1 MKRIGLSSVALLLL
15 AGLLLACGATPEPQA
30 VYLPEAPVPME
41 KPVAG
46 KEAAESGGSAD
57 LDLDT
62 TERMVIWNASV
73 YLTVED
79 AEESLTAIQSLAR
92 ELGGYPI
99 SSESW
104 LEDEQVHARLTI
116 RVPAERF
123 DEALSRIRDLGLRVD
138 RESANSEDVTD
149 QYVDLESRLRH
160 LEAKEAQLLKFME
173 DAENTKAV
181 LSVYKYLDET
191 QAEIEQVKGKMK
203 YLSSLSAMG
212 TITVEMYPEEA
223 EPPVIEEGWNPGR
236 TLRDAARALLRVLKA
251 LANLAIWLTVFGLP
265 LLLFV
270 ALPIALIVWAIRRR
284 KARSTSAETDEQQE

>member
-1 MKRIGLSSVALLLL
+1 MKKIGLSSLALLLL

-30 VYLPEAPVPME
+30 AYSPEAPVPME

-104 LEDEQVHARLTI
+104 LVDEQVHARLTI